1 MKERFL
7 DVIKWGLILVIAGV
21 VFYKIF
27 ALTYSN
33 IYPKFEFFKGNEEL
47 QWYRCNKITGE
58 IEQWQSPEINMEYG
72 DWESLGPLA
81 EEERLK
87 RLKAEREQKAIDLM
101 DTFWGRGRPI
111 SELEKNYKDDLLEED
126 LKQVRLGETLL
137 MMDRVDAELA
147 NRREEA
153 KKSGPIQKE
162 GQ

>member
-7 DVIKWGLILVIAGV
+7 DVIKWGLILAIAGV
-21 VFYKIF
+21 VFYKTF
-27 ALTYSN
+27 TLTYSN
-33 IYPKFEFFKGNEEL
+33 IYPKFEFFIGNEEL
-47 QWYRCNKITGE
+47 HWYRCNKITGE

-72 DWESLGPLA
+72 EWEPLGPLA

-111 SELEKNYKDDLLEED
+111 SELEKNYRDDLLEED
-126 LKQVRLGETLL
+126 LKRVRLEETLL

-147 NRREEA
+147 NKRKEA

>member
-1 MKERFL
+1 
-7 DVIKWGLILVIAGV
+7 VIKWGLILVIAGV
-21 VFYKIF
+21 VFYEIF

-58 IEQWQSPEINMEYG
+58 IDQWRSPEINMEYG
-72 DWESLGPLA
+72 EWESLGPLA
-81 EEERLK
+81 EEERVK

-111 SELEKNYKDDLLEED
+111 SELEKNYRDDLLEED
-126 LKQVRLGETLL
+126 LKQVRLQETLL

-147 NRREEA
+147 NERKEA
-153 KKSGPIQKE
+153 KKSRPIQKE
-162 GQ
+162 SQ

>member
-27 ALTYSN
+27 ALTSTS

-58 IEQWQSPEINMEYG
+58 IEQWQSPEIRMEFG
-72 DWESLGPLA
+72 EWESLGPLA

-87 RLKAEREQKAIDLM
+87 RLKAEREQKAIDIM

-111 SELEKNYKDDLLEED
+111 SELEKKYRNDLLEEN
-126 LKQVRLGETLL
+126 LKQVRLQETLL

-147 NRREEA
+147 NRRKDA
-153 KKSGPIQKE
+153 KKSGPIQKQ

>member
-21 VFYKIF
+21 VFYEIF

-58 IEQWQSPEINMEYG
+58 IEQWRSPEINMEYG
-72 DWESLGPLA
+72 EWESLGPLA

-111 SELEKNYKDDLLEED
+111 SELEKNYRNDSLEED
-126 LKQVRLGETLL
+126 LKRVRLEETLL

-147 NRREEA
+147 NKRKEA
-153 KKSGPIQKE
+153 KKSGPIQKN

>member
-21 VFYKIF
+21 VFYEIF

-33 IYPKFEFFKGNEEL
+33 IYSKFEFFKGNEEL

-58 IEQWQSPEINMEYG
+58 VEQWQSPEINMEYG
-72 DWESLGPLA
+72 KWESLGPLS

-111 SELEKNYKDDLLEED
+111 SELEKNYRDDLLEED
-126 LKQVRLGETLL
+126 LKQVRLQETLF

-147 NRREEA
+147 NKRKEA
-153 KKSGPIQKE
+153 KKSGPIQKG

>member
-7 DVIKWGLILVIAGV
+7 DVIKWGLILVIAGI
-21 VFYKIF
+21 VFYKTF
-27 ALTYSN
+27 GLTYSN
-33 IYPKFEFFKGNEEL
+33 IYPKFEFFIGNEEL

-72 DWESLGPLA
+72 EWESLAPLA

-111 SELEKNYKDDLLEED
+111 SELEKNYRDDLLEED
-126 LKQVRLGETLL
+126 LKKVRLQETLL

-147 NRREEA
+147 NRRKEA

>member
-7 DVIKWGLILVIAGV
+7 DVIKWGLILLIAGV
-21 VFYKIF
+21 VFYKTF
-27 ALTYSN
+27 ALTYP
-33 IYPKFEFFKGNEEL
+33 YMHPKFEFFIGNEEL

-58 IEQWQSPEINMEYG
+58 IEQWRSPQINMEYG
-72 DWESLGPLA
+72 EWESLGPLA

-87 RLKAEREQKAIDLM
+87 HLKAEKEQKAIDLM

-111 SELEKNYKDDLLEED
+111 SELEKNYRDDLLEED
-126 LKQVRLGETLL
+126 LKRVRLEETLL

-147 NRREEA
+147 NKRKEA

>member
-27 ALTYSN
+27 GLTYSN
-33 IYPKFEFFKGNEEL
+33 IYPKFEFFIGNEEL

-58 IEQWQSPEINMEYG
+58 IEQWQSPKINMAFGE
-72 DWESLGPLA
+72 WESLGPLA

-87 RLKAEREQKAIDLM
+87 RFKAEREQKAIDLM

-111 SELEKNYKDDLLEED
+111 SELEKNYRDDLLEED
-126 LKQVRLGETLL
+126 LKRVRLQETLL

-147 NRREEA
+147 NKRKEA
-153 KKSGPIQKE
+153 KKSGPIQKKV
-162 GQ
+162 Q